1 MMAEQG
7 DETNNTAELGSRLG
21 EAFKQICIRPINLG
35 TPAISDPYATML
47 GEAAAVCF
55 EENSHRSG
63 VALNLAG
70 VSTQTFAIEWQKLEA
85 AHKSTYADLQEATE
99 FGAYGMAL
107 VVIREVT
114 GKTAIERSA
123 KGGGFDW
130 WIGDS
135 DDPSGLPFHGKAR
148 LEVSG
153 ILRDRGGALETRLQV
168 KKRQTDPSDS
178 LGPAIIAIIEFGQP
192 KAHIEVK

>member
-1 MMAEQG
+1 MTAPVENIG
-7 DETNNTAELGSRLG
+7 DPVGHLPVSLKR
-21 EAFKQICIRPINLG
+21 ICIRPIDLG
-35 TPAISDPYATML
+35 TPAITGSYAAML
-47 GEAAAVCF
+47 GEAAAVCL
-55 EENSHRSG
+55 EENSHASG

-70 VSTQTFAIEWQKLEA
+70 LSTEAFAIQWQQLEV
-85 AHKSTYADLQEATE
+85 AHQSTYKDLQEATE
-99 FGAYGMAL
+99 FGAYGVAL

-135 DDPSGLPFHGKAR
+135 DDPSGLPFHGKTR

-153 ILRDRGGALETRLQV
+153 ILRDRGGALQARLEI

-178 LGPAIIAIIEFGQP
+178 LAPAIIAIVEFGQP
-192 KAHIEVK
+192 TAHIEVK

>member
-1 MMAEQG
+1 MMAEQRDG
-7 DETNNTAELGSRLG
+7 TYNIAEPESRLS
-21 EAFKQICIRPINLG
+21 ATFKQICIRPINLR
-35 TPAISDPYATML
+35 TPAITGSYATML
-47 GEAAAVCF
+47 GEAAAVWF
-55 EENSHRSG
+55 EENSHASG

-70 VSTQTFAIEWQKLEA
+70 VSTQTFAIQWQKLEA

-99 FGAYGMAL
+99 FGAYGIAL

-135 DDPSGLPFHGKAR
+135 EDPSGLPFHGKAR

-168 KKRQTDPSDS
+168 KRLQTDSSDS